1 MTTKDNGGAAF
12 PFSPNDHST
21 ARMTTSGMSLRD
33 WFAGQALITLGD
45 VNPHLPSDAGSL
57 RKWPEPQELAARR
70 AKWAYLQAD
79 AMLAARALTTGEN
92 DD

>member
-33 WFAGQALITLGD
+33 WFAGQALAWAGHDNWTS
-45 VNPHLPSDAGSL
+45 SDPRL
-57 RKWPEPQELAARR
+57 LAER
-70 AKWAYLQAD
+70 AYQMAD
-79 AMLAARALTTGEN
+79 AMLAARGKP
-92 DD
+92 